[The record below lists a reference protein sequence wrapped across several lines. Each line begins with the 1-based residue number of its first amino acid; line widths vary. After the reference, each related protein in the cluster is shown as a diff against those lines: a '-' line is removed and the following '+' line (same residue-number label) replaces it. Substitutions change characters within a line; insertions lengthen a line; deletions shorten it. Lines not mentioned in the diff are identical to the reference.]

1 MGALRDNEY
10 ESFEIEREEE
20 EEEVE
25 ARIAMEERKRGQRKW
40 VLRRSKE
47 RNNNGRRDI
56 EIAV

>member
-1 MGALRDNEY
+1 MGALRVNEY

-20 EEEVE
+20 EVE
-25 ARIAMEERKRGQRKW
+25 AKIAMEERKRGQRKW

>member
-20 EEEVE
+20 EKVE

-47 RNNNGRRDI
+47 RNNNGRTDI

>member
-20 EEEVE
+20 EKVE

-40 VLRRSKE
+40 VLRRSRE